1 MRSLGQTKAMVIM
14 MINNNNKTRTERA
27 IQRGSRRVANDGVEQ
42 GLKEENTELLV
53 LLFYGVGVGGGGR
66 GSGKGRLSSI

>member
-1 MRSLGQTKAMVIM
+1 MVIM

-53 LLFYGVGVGGGGR
+53 
-66 GSGKGRLSSI
+66 